1 MLLDLLFSG
10 NIQAAIISFLLS
22 VPIIILVMSVHE
34 YAHGVVAKKLGDP
47 TAESLGRL
55 TLNPFKHIDIIGFLM
70 FLIIGIG
77 YAKPVPINSRYFKK
91 PKRDMALVG
100 AAGPISNV
108 LMALL
113 FGFFMKLFYLLL
125 PFLPMNETSVVAY
138 GYLVQ
143 ILYYGI
149 AYNVIFAIFNLIPIP
164 PLDGSRILYA
174 FLPSKALLW
183 FQRYEQYFFWGL
195 LGVFLIFNIFNIDII
210 GGVANFFINIIFK
223 IFFISSRFIFLLL
236 LQLH

>member
-10 NIQAAIISFLLS
+10 DIRGAIISFLLS

-113 FGFFMKLFYLLL
+113 FGFLAKVFDLLL
-125 PFLPMNETSVVAY
+125 PFLPMNETSFVAY
-138 GYLVQ
+138 GYLAQ

-195 LGVFLIFNIFNIDII
+195 LGVFLIFNILNINII

-236 LQLH
+236 L

>member
-10 NIQAAIISFLLS
+10 DIRGAIISFLLS

-113 FGFFMKLFYLLL
+113 FGFFMKLFYLLI

-195 LGVFLIFNIFNIDII
+195 LGVFLIFNILNINII
-210 GGVANFFINIIFK
+210 GGVASFFVNLIYKLFFI
-223 IFFISSRFIFLLL
+223 
-236 LQLH
+236 

>member
-10 NIQAAIISFLLS
+10 DIRGAIISFLLS

-113 FGFFMKLFYLLL
+113 FGFFMKLFYLLI

>member
-1 MLLDLLFSG
+1 MLLDLLLTG
-10 NIQAAIISFLLS
+10 DIRGAIISFLLS
-22 VPIIILVMSVHE
+22 VPVIILVMSVHE

-91 PKRDMALVG
+91 PRRDMALVG
-100 AAGPISNV
+100 AAGPISNF
-108 LMALL
+108 LMAIL
-113 FGFFMKLFYLLL
+113 FTGIIKILQVIFSFVPVAAL
-125 PFLPMNETSVVAY
+125 PEWTPAAL
-138 GYLVQ
+138 GYAFQ
-143 ILYYGI
+143 ILGLGVF
-149 AYNVIFAIFNLIPIP
+149 YNLAFMIFNLLPVP

-183 FQRYEQYFFWGL
+183 VQKYERFFFWGILALFFLSSFLNISPIGIAVDFLMKL
-195 LGVFLIFNIFNIDII
+195 LFKL
-210 GGVANFFINIIFK
+210 FFIA
-223 IFFISSRFIFLLL
+223 
-236 LQLH
+236 

>member
-195 LGVFLIFNIFNIDII
+195 LGVFLIFNIFR
-210 GGVANFFINIIFK
+210 INIIDGVADFFVNLIFK
-223 IFFISSRFIFLLL
+223 LFFI
-236 LQLH
+236 

>member
-10 NIQAAIISFLLS
+10 DIQGAIISFLLS

-70 FLIIGIG
+70 FLIIGVG

-100 AAGPISNV
+100 AAGPISNF
-108 LMALL
+108 LMAIL
-113 FGFFMKLFYLLL
+113 FTGIIKILQVIFSFV
-125 PFLPMNETSVVAY
+125 PVAAVPEWTPAAL
-138 GYLVQ
+138 GYAFQ
-143 ILYYGI
+143 ILGLGVF
-149 AYNVIFAIFNLIPIP
+149 YNLAFMIFNLIPVP

-183 FQRYEQYFFWGL
+183 VQKYERFFFWGILALFFLSSFLNISPIGIAVDFLMKL
-195 LGVFLIFNIFNIDII
+195 LFKL
-210 GGVANFFINIIFK
+210 FFIA
-223 IFFISSRFIFLLL
+223 
-236 LQLH
+236 